1 MGLPCGLPQ
10 ISQSYLRGLP
20 FEKVGDPSNSY
31 KRWSDIESNTTPT
44 TKASFVG
51 QSLGFTRLWP
61 SKRDITNI
69 YESLPRS
76 NHFSLIQ
83 TPVSSPFTFSDVLP
97 PSFPS
102 SHPNVWI
109 VYSMSSSD
117 NKSQKNV
124 AANLLIVD
132 SSPDATIFQCK
143 WRIFFLDMCRQGFL
157 FFLSYLF
164 YCCAIW
170 ITPDYI
176 GTIDWFRFHAAR
188 PISNYRPA
196 LMNSS
201 AELKREGSWC

>member
-143 WRIFFLDMCRQGFL
+143 WRISKDFFFLICAVRASCF
-157 FFLSYLF
+157 SYLICSTVVLF
-164 YCCAIW
+164 GLLLIISGRSIDLDFTLQGQFP
-170 ITPDYI
+170 ITVP
-176 GTIDWFRFHAAR
+176 R
-188 PISNYRPA
+188 
-196 LMNSS
+196 
-201 AELKREGSWC
+201 